1 MQLRKKQLIN
11 RTILIALIIMM
22 FQLAFFAGCV
32 NADNEVVLIENTD
45 RIKGYSRE
53 ISPGGATTYNWTLH
67 NVDPDD
73 LTYNVSI
80 SVDNKNSDWEA
91 TIEPDSPFTI
101 GPLEWKMVTL
111 TVTAPSDK
119 NKGMANVT
127 LIFTIMHNESKVL
140 EDKKYTLTS
149 LEEIIK
155 PEEKKVIG
163 LFENP
168 LPSPLDNEFGI
179 FLLTVL
185 FWLGGS
191 LVLVF
196 ILDPC
201 VKAFTKKTKTE
212 VDDIVLRIIRT
223 PLLFLVFFY
232 GLVSSL
238 IILEDHIPSAILDTV
253 NSLYGIAAVLII
265 FYVAYKLFKD
275 ILVYYGELIAQKTS
289 SNIDD
294 VIVPI
299 VEKVGV
305 VIIALVALGYL
316 LGYLNIDLTIFV
328 AGGVVISMVI
338 AFAAQ
343 ETLSNFFSGIFILTD
358 RPFKEGDKII
368 LPDGDWYE
376 VRNIG
381 LRSTRLFRFKD
392 ASLVTI
398 PNNNLANE
406 KIANFT
412 NPEDLGRVMK
422 TVGVAYGTDSEK
434 VKKIMHEIIEANPD
448 IVTDDEDFKPIVRFE
463 EMADSSINFF
473 ILVWIRDR
481 DARFNVSDYLNTEI
495 YRRFNEEGIEIPFPQ
510 RVIHVKEEKGGK
522 KAVKKG

>member
-1 MQLRKKQLIN
+1 MKLVKNRAISRAVFFVVIITVFQL
-11 RTILIALIIMM
+11 TILASFVGANPDAVAIIDIDDYSKEVS
-22 FQLAFFAGCV
+22 AGE
-32 NADNEVVLIENTD
+32 A
-45 RIKGYSRE
+45 
-53 ISPGGATTYNWTLH
+53 ATYNWTLY
-67 NVDPDD
+67 NIDENNITYDVSINISISDSDWGVILDPDVTIA
-73 LTYNVSI
+73 LSQ
-80 SVDNKNSDWEA
+80 WEA
-91 TIEPDSPFTI
+91 RT
-101 GPLEWKMVTL
+101 VTL

-119 NKGMANVT
+119 KEGSTDVILTFIIERNGAVIHYEKRNT
-127 LIFTIMHNESKVL
+127 T
-140 EDKKYTLTS
+140 TS
-149 LEEIIK
+149 LPVIVK
-155 PEEKKVIG
+155 PEKEKVIG

-168 LPSPLDNEFGI
+168 LPGPLDNEWGI

-185 FWLGGS
+185 FWLAVS
-191 LVLVF
+191 IVLIL

-212 VDDIVLRIIRT
+212 IDDIILRIIRT
-223 PLLFLVFFY
+223 PLLVLVFFY
-232 GLVSSL
+232 GVVSSL
-238 IILEDHIPSAILDTV
+238 IILEDHIPNVVIDAVSSV
-253 NSLYGIAAVLII
+253 YGVVAVLII

-305 VIIALVALGYL
+305 VIIALVALGYV

-368 LPDGDWYE
+368 LPDDDWYE

-381 LRSTRLFRFKD
+381 MRSTRLFRFKD

-406 KIANFT
+406 KIANFS
-412 NPEDLGRVMK
+412 NPDDLGRVMK
-422 TVGVAYGTDSEK
+422 TFGVAYGTDSEK
-434 VKKIMHEIIEANPD
+434 VKKIIHEVIMANPD
-448 IVTDDEDFKPIVRFE
+448 IVTDDENLKPIVRFE

-473 ILVWIRDR
+473 ILVWIKDR
-481 DARFNVSDYLNTEI
+481 DSRFNVGDYLNTEI

-510 RVIHVKEEKGGK
+510 MAIHMKEEKGGK
-522 KAVKKG
+522 KAGKKR